1 MHAPVPRTV
10 HGTGLRIQFDT
21 ETFHMKLKAIL
32 AALALG
38 VAAANAGATVLTFDS
53 LTGPMYGDG
62 FPLAANM
69 HYDGTNLVYDESG
82 FRVTLNA
89 PGAAA
94 GAAHVGDGTFDPQ
107 TYNWHDGYE
116 NGANTFVTLTRIGG
130 GKFDLHS
137 FDYYTTGSA
146 LSTDGALQAFLVD
159 GGTWNTALNGITEL
173 RFTSGA
179 VNALANVDVDA
190 AASAGAVPLPG
201 TLPLLMGGV
210 AACGLARRRR
220 S

>member
-1 MHAPVPRTV
+1 
-10 HGTGLRIQFDT
+10 
-21 ETFHMKLKAIL
+21 MKLKAIL

-38 VAAANAGATVLTFDS
+38 VAAANAGATVLTFDG
-53 LTGPMYGDG
+53 LTESMYGDG

-69 HYDGTNLVYDESG
+69 HYDGTNLVYEESG
-82 FRVTLNA
+82 YRVTLNA

-107 TYNWHDGYE
+107 TYNWHDGFE
-116 NGANTFVTLTRIGG
+116 NGDNTFVTLTRIGG
-130 GKFDLHS
+130 GLFNLAS
-137 FDYYTTGSA
+137 FDYYTTGST
-146 LSTDGALQAFLVD
+146 LSTDGTVQGFLVD
-159 GGTWNTALNGITEL
+159 GGTWTTALNGITEL

-179 VNALANVDVDA
+179 INAIANVDVEA
-190 AASAGAVPLPG
+190 ATAAGTVPLPG

-210 AACGLARRRR
+210 AAFGLARRRR

>member
-1 MHAPVPRTV
+1 MT
-10 HGTGLRIQFDT
+10 
-21 ETFHMKLKAIL
+21 LKAIL

-53 LTGPMYGDG
+53 LTESMYGDG

-69 HYDGTNLVYDESG
+69 HYDGTNLVYEESG

-94 GAAHVGDGTFDPQ
+94 GAAHVGDGTFDSQ
-107 TYNWHDGYE
+107 TYNWHDGFE

-130 GKFDLHS
+130 GQFDLRS
-137 FDYYTTGSA
+137 FDYYTVGGA
-146 LSTDGALQAFLVD
+146 LSTDGTLQALLQG
-159 GGTWNTALNGITEL
+159 GGTWDTALNGITEL

-179 VNALANVDVDA
+179 ANAIANVDVDA
-190 AASAGAVPLPG
+190 ASTVPLPG
-201 TLPLLMGGV
+201 TLPLLMGGM
-210 AACGLARRRR
+210 AAFGLARRRR
-220 S
+220 V

>member
-1 MHAPVPRTV
+1 MT
-10 HGTGLRIQFDT
+10 
-21 ETFHMKLKAIL
+21 LKAIL

-53 LTGPMYGDG
+53 LTESMYGDG

-69 HYDGTNLVYDESG
+69 HYDGTNLVYEESG
-82 FRVTLNA
+82 YRVTLNA

-107 TYNWHDGYE
+107 TYNWHDGFE
-116 NGANTFVTLTRIGG
+116 NGDNTFVTLTRIGG
-130 GKFDLHS
+130 GRFDLRS
-137 FDYYTTGSA
+137 FDYYTVGGA
-146 LSTDGALQAFLVD
+146 LSADGGLLSSLD
-159 GGTWNTALNGITEL
+159 GGGTWSTALNGITEL

-179 VNALANVDVDA
+179 VNAVANIDVEA
-190 AASAGAVPLPG
+190 ATASVPLPG

-210 AACGLARRRR
+210 TAFGLARRRR